1 MAAIEVHGL
10 TKRFGTVTAVDDLTF
25 ELDAGTITGF
35 LGPNGAGKTTTLRM
49 LLGLV
54 APTAGGATFDGCRYV
69 DLNQPASQVG
79 AVLEASSFH
88 PGRRAVDHLC
98 ILASAAGLSA
108 RRVHTALDQV
118 GMAEHAHRRVGGFS
132 LGMRQRLALAAALLG
147 DPSVLVLDEPTNGL
161 DPEGVHWLRSF
172 LRGLAD
178 AGRTIVVSS
187 HLLAEIS
194 QTVDHVVIIDKGR
207 LVASTALADLTAGA
221 ASAVIVRTPDAERFQ
236 RELVLRG
243 IDSTVTA
250 RDEVTATGTTPE
262 AVGQVIGSLA
272 LVVYEMR
279 RARSN
284 LEDAFLALTTNE
296 GILT

>member
-25 ELDAGTITGF
+25 QLDAGTVTGF

-54 APTAGGATFDGCRYV
+54 APTAGTATVGGRRYV
-69 DLNQPASQVG
+69 DLDQPAAQVG

-88 PGRRAVDHLC
+88 PGRRAVDHLR
-98 ILASAAGLSA
+98 ILASAAGLGAS
-108 RRVHTALDQV
+108 RVHTALDQV
-118 GMAEHAHRRVGGFS
+118 GMTEHAHRRVGGFS

-161 DPEGVHWLRSF
+161 DPEGVHWLRTF
-172 LRGLAD
+172 LRSLAD
-178 AGRTIVVSS
+178 AGRTVVVSS
-187 HLLAEIS
+187 HLLAEVS
-194 QTVDHVVIIDKGR
+194 QTVDHVVILDKGR
-207 LVASTALADLTAGA
+207 LVANTALAELTAKA
-221 ASAVIVRTPDAERFQ
+221 ASAVIVRTPDTERFQ

-243 IDSTVTA
+243 IDATVTA
-250 RDEVTATGTTPE
+250 RDEVTAIGTTPE
-262 AVGQVIGSLA
+262 AVGQVIAALA

-284 LEDAFLALTTNE
+284 LEDAFFSLTANE
-296 GILT
+296 RVMT